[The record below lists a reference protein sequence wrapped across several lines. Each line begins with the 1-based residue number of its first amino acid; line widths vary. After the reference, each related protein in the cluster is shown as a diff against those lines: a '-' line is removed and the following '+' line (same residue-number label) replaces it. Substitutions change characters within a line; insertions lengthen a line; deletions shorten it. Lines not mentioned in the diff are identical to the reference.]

1 MRALTVDCVTFILR
15 AASMKLPVSAT
26 IRNVRARA
34 MSMRRCLHSLTM
46 PEKYLSKTS
55 IGVSGKIRLST
66 RQKIFTLTVPEH
78 DSGNSLEGLER

>member
-34 MSMRRCLHSLTM
+34 MSISNIFHSLPM
-46 PEKYLSKTS
+46 PKSIYRKLP
-55 IGVSGKIRLST
+55 IGVSGKIRL
-66 RQKIFTLTVPEH
+66 
-78 DSGNSLEGLER
+78 